1 MVAIHD
7 YDKYMKKCI
16 VKDCGY
22 YLKSNF
28 GVLHIQFHDA
38 KNFLLL
44 PYFALSDDISKYHWL
59 AFATVWRMARNEE
72 IFKFKTRSS
81 KTQDPGLGTWSIPR
95 NDAPTSLLY
104 TLEDIFNCAKK

>member
-1 MVAIHD
+1 
-7 YDKYMKKCI
+7 
-16 VKDCGY
+16 
-22 YLKSNF
+22 
-28 GVLHIQFHDA
+28 
-38 KNFLLL
+38 
-44 PYFALSDDISKYHWL
+44 
-59 AFATVWRMARNEE
+59 MARNEE